1 MSLELHFHPLSS
13 FCHKVLIALYENAT
27 PFEPVIVDL
36 ADADARAAFEAIWP
50 IRRFPVLRDRSAGC
64 TIPETSIIIEYL
76 DRHYPGPVRFIP
88 KDDEQALQTRHWDR
102 IFDLYVNVSIQK
114 IVTDRLRPEGENDAY
129 GVAQARSLL
138 VTALSLIDAQMAERT
153 WATGEEFGMA
163 DCAAAPSLFY
173 ADKVNPLGKTHPNA
187 ARYLDRLMARPSY
200 ARVLAEAEPYFALFP
215 KDEKVVS
222 EKTAG

>member
-27 PFEPVIVDL
+27 PFEPIIVDL
-36 ADADARAAFEAIWP
+36 ADADARDAFEAIWP
-50 IRRFPVLRDRSAGC
+50 IRKFPVLRDRSKTR

-76 DRHYPGPVRFIP
+76 DRHHPGPVRFIP
-88 KDDEQALQTRHWDR
+88 KDEEKALQTRHWDR
-102 IFDLYVNVSIQK
+102 LFDLYVNVSMQK
-114 IVTDRLRPEGENDAY
+114 IVTDRLRPEGAADPY
-129 GVAQARSLL
+129 GVAQARQLL
-138 VTALSLIDAQMAERT
+138 ETALGIIDAQMKDRT

-173 ADKVNPLGKTHPNA
+173 ADKVSPLGKTHPNA

-200 ARVLAEAEPYFALFP
+200 ARVLTEAEPYFALFP
-215 KDEKVVS
+215 QDKKVDLQ
-222 EKTAG
+222 EAAG